1 MTVNLDNYYNNI
13 ILFYFVVKIDSIVVC
28 FLKGLCTFFRIPESS
43 MFPPLLVLL
52 FFFFNFIYLL
62 MAVLGLCCCVG
73 FSLVAASR
81 YYSLAAVHRLL
92 TVAASPEAERRL

>member
-28 FLKGLCTFFRIPESS
+28 FLKGLCTSYRIPESS
-43 MFPPLLVLL
+43 VFPPLLVFL

-73 FSLVAASR
+73 FSLVAASK

-92 TVAASPEAERRL
+92 TVAASPEAEHRL